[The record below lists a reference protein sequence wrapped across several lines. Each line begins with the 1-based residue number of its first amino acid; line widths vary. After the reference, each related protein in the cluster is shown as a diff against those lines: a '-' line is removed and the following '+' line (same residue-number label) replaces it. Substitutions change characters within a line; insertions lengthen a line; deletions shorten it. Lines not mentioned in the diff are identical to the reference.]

1 MSMNAD
7 QILESSLKAINGVD
21 AAGARRSL
29 ESWLATNDGSASH
42 FLALA
47 VACRMTGDDRRGE
60 AVLDKV
66 LAMDPRNVN
75 ALIMKGDLLAAR
87 NDLPAAA
94 GFYSY
99 IIRLAVQT
107 TDNPEMQRMAD
118 HARKSLD
125 KVNAVL
131 YGHLDSHLQKS
142 GYEAD
147 KAPVRF
153 RHALDLLTGRKQVYQ
168 PRPRAFYYP
177 ELPPRQFFGR
187 DEFGWLAALEAA
199 TPDIAEEL
207 VEAMTQQQDFVP
219 YLQGD
224 ARVAGNDANKVSAN
238 QGWKAFF
245 LWKDGKPVE
254 EHIRRC
260 PRTMAALQDVPLFTV
275 PERGPNILFS
285 VLHPGA
291 KIAPH
296 TGFINTRLICH
307 LPLLVPPDCGFR
319 VGNDTR
325 PWVPGKAFLFDDT
338 IEHEAWN
345 NSDQTRVVLLFDIWR
360 PELTEQERHLITSL
374 LEGVDSYTPGKK
386 HWNV

>member
-1 MSMNAD
+1 
-7 QILESSLKAINGVD
+7 V
-21 AAGARRSL
+21 
-29 ESWLATNDGSASH
+29 
-42 FLALA
+42 
-47 VACRMTGDDRRGE
+47 E

-66 LAMDPRNVN
+66 LALDPRNVN

-99 IIRLAVQT
+99 VIRLAEQA
-107 TDNPEMQRMAD
+107 TDGTPEMQRMAG
-118 HARKSLD
+118 HARQSLE

-131 YGHLDSHLQKS
+131 FGHVESHLQKS
-142 GYEAD
+142 GYQPEA
-147 KAPVRF
+147 APARF

-177 ELPPRQFFGR
+177 ELPPRQFFER
-187 DEFGWLAALEAA
+187 SEFDWLPALEAA
-199 TPDIAEEL
+199 TPDIASEL
-207 VEAMTQQQDFVP
+207 VAAMNRQQDFVP

-224 ARVAGNDANKVSAN
+224 ARMAGNDAQKDSAN
-238 QGWKAFF
+238 QGWKAYF
-245 LWKDGKPVE
+245 LWKDGQPVE
-254 EHIRRC
+254 EHVAQC
-260 PRTMAALQDVPLFTV
+260 PLTMAALANVPLFTV

-325 PWVPGKAFLFDDT
+325 PWVPGKTFLFDDT
-338 IEHEAWN
+338 INHEAWN

-360 PELTEQERHLITSL
+360 PELTEQEKGLITSL
-374 LEGVDSYTPGKK
+374 LEGVDSYTPGKQR
-386 HWNV
+386 WNV